1 MSDMFKMA
9 KGNTFCSATQI
20 FHGIHYHKMFLKP
33 KKVRCVSEIAIG
45 TLDRARKEIIASQ
58 APRHKT
64 VLTDVGQKTNL
75 LLMGSSARS
84 LNIPTVTL
92 ANIREKLLI

>member
-20 FHGIHYHKMFLKP
+20 IHGTHYHKMFLKP
-33 KKVRCVSEIAIG
+33 KTVRCVSEIATG
-45 TLDRARKEIIASQ
+45 RLDRARKEIIASQ

-64 VLTDVGQKTNL
+64 LLTDVG
-75 LLMGSSARS
+75 
-84 LNIPTVTL
+84 
-92 ANIREKLLI
+92 